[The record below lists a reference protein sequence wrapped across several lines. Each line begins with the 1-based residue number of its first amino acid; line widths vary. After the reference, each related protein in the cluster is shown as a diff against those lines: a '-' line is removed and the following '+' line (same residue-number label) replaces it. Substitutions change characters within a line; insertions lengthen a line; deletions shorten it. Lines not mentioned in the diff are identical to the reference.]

1 MKYSFIFLSLTFALS
16 SFAQTFK
23 IQSST
28 NRANY
33 DICQENHNIILN
45 KFKNQA
51 DSQIAR
57 LLNGIFQEDI
67 QGVPDFKIEAYKEI
81 LNDTIVKRIFLVE
94 LKKQLNSKQFSV
106 PGNPEAYSAIKF
118 LKPES
123 IKVNLDSE
131 YEKTLNEIANYKNLK
146 VGKDFLKNLRNS
158 ILKETAKKL
167 ISAQFRKVAAGLF
180 ARMVLGET
188 GRIATGEI
196 IKTATLH
203 FGSEIFVSV
212 GTGLLL
218 NLVTFPL
225 HAYRLPPETEWTELL
240 DEHPELII
248 VPEWM
253 NKAGIRDHA
262 WMAHCNAIQRRTKH
276 MEKALNEAL
285 FQDEA
290 QFTGAVR
297 EIFELSN
304 HPEEDNYYVDPR
316 FNAAPADNTRVV
328 RPVVYEKNPGP
339 IWLSK
344 GQ

>member
-1 MKYSFIFLSLTFALS
+1 MKNFFIFLSLTLS
-16 SFAQTFK
+16 INSFAQTFK

-33 DICQENHNIILN
+33 DVCQVNHNIILD

-57 LLNGIFQEDI
+57 LINGIFQEDI

-94 LKKQLNSKQFSV
+94 LKKQLNSKQLSI
-106 PGNPEAYSAIKF
+106 PGNPEAYSLIKL

-180 ARMVLGET
+180 ARMVIGET

-225 HAYRLPPETEWTELL
+225 HAYRLPPETEWTDLL
-240 DEHPELII
+240 EEHPELII

-253 NKAGIRDHA
+253 NKAGIHDHP

-276 MEKALNEAL
+276 MEKALKEAL
-285 FQDEA
+285 LQDEA

-297 EIFELSN
+297 EVYELSN
-304 HPEEDNYYVDPR
+304 HPEEDIYYIDPR
-316 FNAAPADNTRVV
+316 FDSTPADNTRVV
-328 RPVVYEKNPGP
+328 RPVVYQKNPGP
-339 IWLSK
+339 IWLAR
-344 GQ
+344 QQ